1 MFFRQIF
8 ASAKIKEICENQEG
22 FTLNYHNKSAI
33 KILSFPQMWGR
44 GNSNVTPIYLRTK
57 LDESPFYVR
66 YYSGG
71 SSSLVRRYK
80 AISAFRPI
88 LSRNPTP

>member
-33 KILSFPQMWGR
+33 KILSFPQMLGR

-57 LDESPFYVR
+57 LDAPPLLHRLCTDFAPT
-66 YYSGG
+66 
-71 SSSLVRRYK
+71 LVRRK
-80 AISAFRPI
+80 SEGRAKEER
-88 LSRNPTP
+88 T